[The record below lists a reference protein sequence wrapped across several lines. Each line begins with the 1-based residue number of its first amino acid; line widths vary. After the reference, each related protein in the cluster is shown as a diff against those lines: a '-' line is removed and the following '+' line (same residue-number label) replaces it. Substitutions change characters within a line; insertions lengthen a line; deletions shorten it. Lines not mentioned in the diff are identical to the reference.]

1 MRLND
6 TEKIFMAG
14 FVPEAPIEFFFNGT
28 NKPSVYATVPLVPNV
43 PSIRL
48 IFDST
53 KNFHMDFSEYCL
65 GFFGLL
71 HWITRVLLLDFSGY
85 CWLFIKKHYIFK
97 LCYPYINTHV

>member
-14 FVPEAPIEFFFNGT
+14 FVPCVPNEFFFNGAS
-28 NKPSVYATVPLVPNV
+28 KPSVYATVPLVPNV

-53 KNFHMDFSEYCL
+53 KNSHMDFSEYCL

-71 HWITRVLLLDFSGY
+71 YWIIRVLPLDFSGY
-85 CWLFIKKHYIFK
+85 C
-97 LCYPYINTHV
+97 